1 MLLNID
7 LDILYFFNQT
17 LSADWLDSVMI
28 FLTNPRS
35 WIPVYALAAIF
46 LVWKYKWRGVR
57 MVVAVA
63 LLIGITNTVTNAF
76 IKDWI
81 GRPRP
86 CSVDAAGKPIVE
98 WLRLPNGER
107 GGCSLPSSHAVNNFA
122 TAMFFLIVFRKKS
135 LGIILFIAAFI
146 VSLTRIYLG
155 LHYPSDMFAGAILGV
170 ALGYLLAKLYHII
183 EEKYFP
189 AATKK

>member
-1 MLLNID
+1 
-7 LDILYFFNQT
+7 
-17 LSADWLDSVMI
+17 
-28 FLTNPRS
+28 
-35 WIPVYALAAIF
+35 
-46 LVWKYKWRGVR
+46 